1 MKKLFLILSVAMIC
15 VSCGKKNAVIKIE
28 IKGADSKEILFSQLK
43 VDKIEVID
51 TMKTDKSGKASFKFE
66 IADKSPNYYYLSYNR
81 KRVASLILKPG
92 DRVTVVADTLGNGL
106 EIRGSEESL
115 LLGKLD
121 KEFSNSVNQFDS
133 LTTVLTDYLQS
144 GEKENAEKIRY
155 ALGALYVK
163 QKRSSIKSIMEHPY
177 SFTNI
182 SLLYQQFTN
191 MLPVFADANDVL
203 IFQRVH
209 DSLKPLYPQ
218 SAYIRVLENEIS
230 QFSNSQVFTDRLA
243 TAPETAFPNMV
254 LPDMNSKQC
263 SLNSLLGRPFI
274 LLFWTSENLD
284 QKVFNLDLLEVY
296 NKYHKSGLE
305 VYSVCIGTDKSQW
318 ASTVREQK
326 LPWINVCDG
335 LGLNS
340 PAIATYNLSKLPT
353 MILFDK
359 EGNIKGK
366 DLFMKAKLEADLSS
380 IVK

>member
-1 MKKLFLILSVAMIC
+1 MKKLFLILSVALIC
-15 VSCGKKNAVIKIE
+15 ASCGKKSTVIKIE
-28 IKGADSKEILFSQLK
+28 IKGADSKELLFSQLN
-43 VDKIEVID
+43 VDKMKVLD

-66 IADKSPNYYYLSYNR
+66 IADKSPNFYYLSYNR
-81 KRVASLILKPG
+81 KRLASLILKPG
-92 DRVTVVADTLGNGL
+92 DRVTVITDTLGND
-106 EIRGSEESL
+106 IQIKGSEESL
-115 LLGKLD
+115 LLGTID
-121 KEFSNSVNQFDS
+121 KEFGSSIRKFDS
-133 LTTVLTDYLQS
+133 LTAQLTNFLTIGD
-144 GEKENAEKIRY
+144 KENAERIRY
-155 ALGALYVK
+155 ELGSLYVK
-163 QKRSSIKSIMEHPY
+163 QKRGAIKNIMEHPY

-182 SLLYQQFTN
+182 TLLYQQFTD

-218 SAYIRVLENEIS
+218 SAYVKVLENEIAQYS
-230 QFSNSQVFTDRLA
+230 TTQVFSDKLA
-243 TAPETAFPNMV
+243 SAAEASFPDIK
-254 LPDMNSKQC
+254 LPDMSAKQR
-263 SLNSLLGRPFI
+263 SLAELKGRPFI

-296 NKYHKSGLE
+296 NKFHQSGLE

-340 PAIATYNLSKLPT
+340 PSIVTYNLSKLPT
-353 MILFDK
+353 MLIFDK
-359 EGNIKGK
+359 EGNIKAK
-366 DLFMKAKLEADLSS
+366 DLFVKAKLEALLSS